1 MDVLLP
7 HSLDEALAI
16 KAEHPEAV
24 PLSGGTD
31 LMVELNFGRLRPA
44 AIIDLNRVPELT
56 AWREENGR
64 VFLGSGVTY
73 TTIVREMQAYK
84 PLVQASRS
92 VGSPQI
98 RNRGTVGGN
107 LGTASPAGD
116 ALPVLAAYDA
126 EVILRSRARGERSLP
141 WNRFLTGPKKTAIAP
156 DELILGTRWRRFRG
170 PGSFS
175 KIGTRNAMEIANV
188 VVRTRVNGVW
198 READVWP
205 GTSLL
210 VFLREALGLYG
221 SKNACEQ
228 GECGSCSVWL
238 DGTLACSCLV
248 LAAQAHDREVRTVE
262 SLTSGDRLHPIQEA
276 FLEAGAVQCGFCT
289 PGFVVAV
296 ADLLEKDANPSPATV
311 REALSGNLCRCTGYQ
326 KILDAVHLAATRRR
340 AGS

>member
-7 HSLDEALAI
+7 HSLDAALAI

-56 AWREENGR
+56 AWREENGN

-73 TTIVREMQAYK
+73 STIVREMQAYK

-126 EVILRSRARGERSLP
+126 EVILRSRARGRRLP
-141 WNRFLTGPKKTAIAP
+141 GTRLRRAGEASDW
-156 DELILGTRWRRFRG
+156 LGTER
-170 PGSFS
+170 
-175 KIGTRNAMEIANV
+175 TETADV

-198 READVWP
+198 READMWP

-210 VFLREALGLYG
+210 VFLREGLGLYG

-248 LAAQAHDREVRTVE
+248 LAAQAHEREVRTVD
-262 SLTSGDRLHPIQEA
+262 SLATGGRLRPIQEA
-276 FLEAGAVQCGFCT
+276 FLEAGAAQSGFCT
-289 PGFVVAV
+289 PGLAVAV
-296 ADLLEKDANPSPATV
+296 ACP
-311 REALSGNLCRCTGYQ
+311 
-326 KILDAVHLAATRRR
+326 LA
-340 AGS
+340 